1 MLSSN
6 YTPCFCRKT
15 KPNPPQSWHW
25 RHNSD
30 RGNATFWTQT
40 RKRAV
45 SSDSSFIFSCNLK
58 SFFFSKIRL
67 KFTKF
72 VTLLNYADNF
82 HPLRNFLLIWFEFGT
97 DRTKSCVRQVLLMS
111 SWTWLKKKR
120 MFAVCQRDGG
130 FLLCM
135 TSVYIEWAKITSIKC
150 WDDSPLLL
158 PVF

>member
-6 YTPCFCRKT
+6 YKPCFCRKT

-30 RGNATFWTQT
+30 GGNATFWTQT

-45 SSDSSFIFSCNLK
+45 SSDSSFILSAILRA
-58 SFFFSKIRL
+58 SFFAQIRL

-72 VTLLNYADNF
+72 ATLLNYGYNF
-82 HPLRNFLLIWFEFGT
+82 HPLCNFLLIWFEFGA

-111 SWTWLKKKR
+111 SWTWLSRKR

-135 TSVYIEWAKITSIKC
+135 TSVYIEWFKITSIKF
-150 WDDSPLLL
+150 WDDSPLLVH
-158 PVF
+158 VF

>member
-6 YTPCFCRKT
+6 YKSCFCRKT

-30 RGNATFWTQT
+30 RGNATFWTQ
-40 RKRAV
+40 KIKPAV
-45 SSDSSFIFSCNLK
+45 SSDSSFILRA
-58 SFFFSKIRL
+58 SFFSQIRL

-72 VTLLNYADNF
+72 VQFPIHFVIFYSFGLNSVPTERSCA
-82 HPLRNFLLIWFEFGT
+82 FG
-97 DRTKSCVRQVLLMS
+97 RLS
-111 SWTWLKKKR
+111 SWTWLRRKR

-150 WDDSPLLL
+150 WHDSPLLVH
-158 PVF
+158 VF

>member
-6 YTPCFCRKT
+6 YKPCFSGKT

-40 RKRAV
+40 RKPAV
-45 SSDSSFIFSCNLK
+45 SSDSSFILSVILRA
-58 SFFFSKIRL
+58 SFFSQICL

-72 VTLLNYADNF
+72 ATLLNYAYNF
-82 HPLRNFLLIWFEFGT
+82 HPLCNFLLIWFEFGA

-111 SWTWLKKKR
+111 SWTWLRRKR

-135 TSVYIEWAKITSIKC
+135 TSVYIEWAKITSIKY
-150 WDDSPLLL
+150 WDDLPLLVH
-158 PVF
+158 VF

>member
-6 YTPCFCRKT
+6 YTPCFWRKT

-45 SSDSSFIFSCNLK
+45 SSDSSFIFRCNLK

-67 KFTKF
+67 NLLSSSPCLITPTISIHFVIFYSFGLNSVPTERSRAFGRFSLCPVERDLGENGCSLFAKGMAASYSVWPQFT
-72 VTLLNYADNF
+72 
-82 HPLRNFLLIWFEFGT
+82 
-97 DRTKSCVRQVLLMS
+97 
-111 SWTWLKKKR
+111 
-120 MFAVCQRDGG
+120 
-130 FLLCM
+130 
-135 TSVYIEWAKITSIKC
+135 
-150 WDDSPLLL
+150 
-158 PVF
+158 